1 MQSARWPFY
10 SLIGILFF
18 TGLIMSIY
26 RHINYQVPFLPGETL
41 TTWSVEARVEFT
53 ADDGPVKVKLARPY
67 NQQGF
72 ARLAESSASSGYGV
86 AYLDEEN
93 ILEWTI
99 RQAQGEQTLF
109 YRVDFLDD
117 QMQNNLETAAAPVQ
131 PVSLAEPY
139 LTAAQQIHQQLL
151 AISADS
157 ISYAQQLF
165 KLLTTVD
172 NSQQNLALL
181 RDQQPDQAKLAVTL
195 LNHAGIAASI
205 IHAVKLEDGRRR
217 QALVPLIKVWNE
229 QASSAIFNPTTGK
242 RGKPQDML
250 LWQQTDQPMFE
261 VMGGYDSTVSFSI
274 IRHQESIASAIKAQQ
289 NVQQS
294 LVNFSIH
301 SLPLEEQA
309 LFKTIL
315 LLPVGALMVCL
326 LRILVGL
333 RTSGTFMPVLIA
345 LAFIQTSLFTGLV
358 GFTLI
363 VFTGLLLR
371 SYLSH
376 LNLLLVARISAVI
389 ISVIAIITLFSLL
402 SYQIGLSEGLKVTF
416 FPMIILSW
424 TIERMSVLWEEEG
437 AKEVVIQGGGSL
449 LTAVIAYLAM
459 TNEFIRHLT
468 FNFLGVQLILL
479 AAILALGNYTGYR
492 LFELAR
498 FKSLVDKYA
507 GKSI

>member
-1 MQSARWPFY
+1 MQYARWPFY
-10 SLIGILFF
+10 SLIAVLLV
-18 TGLIMSIY
+18 TGLVMSIY
-26 RHINYQVPFLPGETL
+26 RHISYQVPFLPGETL
-41 TTWSVEARVEFT
+41 TTWSIEARVEFT
-53 ADDGPVKVKLARPY
+53 ADNGPVKVKLARPY
-67 NQQGF
+67 NQQGY

-93 ILEWTI
+93 LLEWSI
-99 RQAQGEQTLF
+99 RQATGEQSLF
-109 YRVDFLDD
+109 YRVDFLHD
-117 QMQNNLETAAAPVQ
+117 QLQDSPAIDKPPVQ
-131 PVSLAEPY
+131 AVSLAEPY
-139 LTAAQQIHQQLL
+139 LTAAEQIHQQVS

-165 KLLTTVD
+165 KLLTAAKD
-172 NSQQNLALL
+172 SQQNLALL
-181 RDQQPDQAKLAVTL
+181 RDQQVDQAKLAVLL
-195 LNHAGIAASI
+195 LNYANISASI

-217 QALVPLIKVWNE
+217 QPLFSLVKVWNE
-229 QASSAIFNPTTGK
+229 QGETSIFNPTTGK
-242 RGKPQDML
+242 RGKPADML
-250 LWQQTDQPMFE
+250 LWQQKNQPMLE

-274 IRHQESIASAIKAQQ
+274 IKHQQSLASAIKAQQ
-289 NVQQS
+289 NVDQS
-294 LVNFSIH
+294 LINFSIH

-315 LLPVGALMVCL
+315 LLPVGALMVCV

-345 LAFIQTSLFTGLV
+345 LAFIQTSLITGLV

-437 AKEVVIQGGGSL
+437 AKEVAIQGGGSL

-459 TNEFIRHLT
+459 TNELIRHLT

-498 FKSLVDKYA
+498 FKDLVEKYA
-507 GKSI
+507 GKSV

>member
-1 MQSARWPFY
+1 MQYARWPFY
-10 SLIGILFF
+10 ALIGVLFV
-18 TGLIMSIY
+18 TGLVMSIY
-26 RHINYQVPFLPGETL
+26 RHLTFQVPFLPGETL
-41 TTWSVEARVEFT
+41 TTWSIEARVEFT
-53 ADDGPVKVKLARPY
+53 ADNGPVKIKLARPSS
-67 NQQGF
+67 QQGY
-72 ARLAESSASSGYGV
+72 AVLSESSASSGYGV
-86 AYLDEEN
+86 AYLDNEN
-93 ILEWTI
+93 ILEWSI

-109 YRVDFLDD
+109 YRVDFLHD
-117 QMQNNLETAAAPVQ
+117 QLQNDIESTPPAIP

-139 LTAAQQIHQQLL
+139 LTAAEQINQQLL
-151 AISADS
+151 SISADS

-165 KLLTTVD
+165 QLLTTQQ
-172 NSQQNLALL
+172 NQQNLALL
-181 RDQQPDQAKLAVTL
+181 RDEESEPAKLAVKL
-195 LNHAGIAASI
+195 LNHAGIAASV

-217 QALVPLIKVWNE
+217 QPLVPLVKVWQSGQN
-229 QASSAIFNPTTGK
+229 SVIFDPATGK

-250 LWQQTDQPMFE
+250 LWQQQDMPMLE
-261 VMGGYDSTVSFSI
+261 VMGGFDSKVSFSI
-274 IRHQESIASAIKAQQ
+274 IKHQETIASAIKAQQ

-315 LLPVGALMVCL
+315 LLPVGALIVCM

-345 LAFIQTSLFTGLV
+345 LAFIQTSLVTGLV

-498 FKSLVDKYA
+498 FKSLVERYA
-507 GKSI
+507 GKSV